1 VATRHFVRGSVELQA
16 SAVTAWQD
24 ILSDLEK
31 QVSPDRFHCW
41 FKNTVGISCGE
52 GRFEVGVPSAFT
64 ADWFEKHYRDMIKS
78 ALESRAGHALEVTFT
93 VDPELFRGQRD
104 EENRVKTDLI
114 DEAAPEPHAPRDA
127 SRYTLDNFVVGPCN
141 SVAYHAALKVAQQPG
156 KAYNPLFIHGGV
168 GLGKTHLLRGITHAL
183 KSFKGNGGIEYVSA
197 EAFMNRF
204 IFALNN
210 RAMDAFHRR
219 YRKASL
225 LVIDDIHF
233 LANKRVTQDEFL
245 NTYKALSHCGS
256 QIVMASDSHPKLI
269 GKLKQELVT
278 RFLSG
283 MVVRLEKPGYPIRL
297 EIVRRKCAERKLAL
311 PAATEE
317 FVARNVTGS
326 VRELEGAINTLAAW
340 GSITGSHV
348 TLGTAR
354 TALAGLLQSQCRPV
368 RLPEIDDAATRY
380 AGLAEGDL
388 AGGRRSRPVSQ
399 ARHLAMYLAR
409 DLGHFSYSEI
419 GAHFGGRNHS
429 TVVSAVRKIAAQVEA
444 DREFARE
451 VAALKAEFGL

>member
-1 VATRHFVRGSVELQA
+1 MAPRHFVKGSVELQA
-16 SAVTAWQD
+16 SAVTAWRD

-31 QVSPDRFHCW
+31 QVGPDRFNCW

-52 GRFEVGVPSAFT
+52 SRFEVGVPSAFT
-64 ADWFEKHYRDMIKS
+64 ADWLEKHYKDTIKS
-78 ALESRAGHALEVTFT
+78 ALESKSGHVQEVTFT
-93 VDPELFRGQRD
+93 VDPELFRVGRGK
-104 EENRVKTDLI
+104 ENRVKADLI
-114 DEAAPEPHAPRDA
+114 DEAAPEPNAPYDTG
-127 SRYTLDNFVVGPCN
+127 RYTLENFVVGACN
-141 SVAYHAALKVAQQPG
+141 SLAYHAAMKVAQQPG

-168 GLGKTHLLRGITHAL
+168 GLGKTHLLWGITHAL
-183 KSFKGNGGIEYVSA
+183 KSFKGNGSIEYVSA

-210 RAMDAFHRR
+210 HAMDAFHRR
-219 YRKASL
+219 YRKARL

-233 LANKRVTQDEFL
+233 LANKRVTQEEFL

-283 MVVRLEKPGYPIRL
+283 MVVKLEKPGYATRL
-297 EIVRRKCAERKLAL
+297 EMIRRKCAERKFAL

-317 FVARNVTGS
+317 FVARNVIGS
-326 VRELEGAINTLAAW
+326 VRELEGAVNTLKAW
-340 GSITGSHV
+340 ASITGSHV
-348 TLGTAR
+348 TVGTAR
-354 TALAGLLQSQCRPV
+354 TALAGLLDSQCRPV
-368 RLPEIDDAATRY
+368 RLPEIDDAVTRY
-380 AGLAEGDL
+380 VGLAEGDL
-388 AGGRRSRPVSQ
+388 RGGRRTRPVSH

-409 DLGHFSYSEI
+409 ELGRFSYGEI

-429 TVVSAVRKIAAQVEA
+429 TVVSAVHKIAALVES